1 MNQGLKIGTG
11 FDVHR
16 LIVGRPLILGG
27 VEIASDKG
35 AEGHSDAD
43 VACHALIDAIF
54 GALGDGDIGGH
65 FPDSDPAYKDISSLR
80 LVEQTGERMR
90 VKGHALANADITIML
105 EKPKIAAYREDMRAA
120 LSKALNVEIAR
131 ISVKATTTE
140 GLGFIGR
147 GEGIAA
153 QAAVL
158 LEPLR

>member
-80 LVEQTGERMR
+80 LVEQTGERMHA
-90 VKGHALANADITIML
+90 KGYVLANADITIML